1 MSEESSFR
9 RELRTTDIS
18 SEFVMRARPAWR
30 DLLIIFVG
38 TWAAVFV
45 AETVESAVL
54 PFLGELHFLSLSLI
68 PLAFATGMVAHRLL
82 WEWQPSLG
90 ECAGIAA
97 RAFLPLLA
105 ILALTRLAIA
115 VGFVILLL
123 PALAAFILLALAP
136 VILMAERRPIPSC
149 MIASVERLLPHIL
162 KILGAYIVFLL
173 VFVAGVFL
181 MVIVSVLFIGFLPD
195 DGTREAVLDAGLSA
209 VASLLHTSYAVAIYM
224 ALSRFE
230 ETQGRPLHE

>member
-1 MSEESSFR
+1 MSEDSSFR
-9 RELRTTDIS
+9 PELRTTDIS
-18 SEFVMRARPAWR
+18 TEFVVRIRPAWR
-30 DLLIIFVG
+30 DLLIIFAA
-38 TWAAVFV
+38 TWAAVFA
-45 AETVESAVL
+45 AEAVERAVL
-54 PFLGELHFLSLSLI
+54 PFMDSFYFLSLSLV

-82 WEWQPSLG
+82 WDWQPSLG
-90 ECAGIAA
+90 ECAQIAS

-105 ILALTRLAIA
+105 VLALTRLAISL
-115 VGFVILLL
+115 GFVLLIL

-136 VILMAERRPIPSC
+136 IILMAERRPVMAC
-149 MIASVERLLPHIL
+149 MTASVQRLLPHIM

-173 VFVAGVFL
+173 VFVGGIFF
-181 MVIVSVLFIGFLPD
+181 MVVVAVLFIGFLPD

-230 ETQGRPLHE
+230 ETHGRPQHE